1 MAEPPESVSLF
12 PVHRDERNRTKALS
26 WGVGLAVFLVFFGVY
41 SFRLGIEPVFM
52 HDDYEYTYPSFSL
65 AERGNLG
72 SPVLGP
78 VFNLPNRTY
87 HFTAFYFFAVHA
99 GLIRIFG

>member
-1 MAEPPESVSLF
+1 MG
-12 PVHRDERNRTKALS
+12 NRSALS

-78 VFNLPNRTY
+78 VFNLRIGRTTSQRSTS
-87 HFTAFYFFAVHA
+87 FWSTLV
-99 GLIRIFG
+99 